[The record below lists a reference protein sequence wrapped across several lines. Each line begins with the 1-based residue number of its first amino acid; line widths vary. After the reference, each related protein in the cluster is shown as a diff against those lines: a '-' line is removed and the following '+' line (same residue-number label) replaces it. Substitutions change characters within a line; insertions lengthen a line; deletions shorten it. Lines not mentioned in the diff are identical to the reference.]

1 MGPRDELERRL
12 ATDGIHGNPE
22 AAILPAA
29 DVVVR
34 LILVPGRALPRA
46 GLLGQH
52 MIVVEPCPG
61 AAHRSCSDL
70 AERRSEDE
78 LPIAL
83 VVLPAPEVLE
93 KEAGIAGSARDLR
106 PGAGMRQILV
116 DSRPEELDLVLLEKL
131 PQHHSAVGVEGIH
144 LSLRDPQAL
153 AVLRRHSRLRPR
165 PA

>member
-29 DVVVR
+29 DVVIR
-34 LILVPGRALPRA
+34 LILVPGRTLTRA

-52 MIVVEPCPG
+52 MIVVEPRRG
-61 AAHRSCSDL
+61 AAHQSCSDL
-70 AERRSEDE
+70 AERRSEYE

-131 PQHHSAVGVEGIH
+131 PQHHGAVGVEGIH
-144 LSLRDPQAL
+144 LSLCDPQAL
-153 AVLRRHSRLRPR
+153 AVLRRHSR
-165 PA
+165 